1 MMGWRCRQERWWWV
15 VVTIMVVGWLWSMW
29 FGYSTSTTHFAP
41 LPASWTNT
49 LLAQNPTQKFGSNS
63 IPKAR
68 HNPSRKLT
76 PTTTGENPPN
86 MTHISQSNSKIHLDI
101 GWKNVLMKRQ
111 KRVAQVCRQHYNT
124 LKRFNIFQRLTYD
137 TQHHLAYCR
146 NAKTGT
152 TTWLGHLL
160 KWAGV
165 DVSNMTT
172 NQIHEASTRT
182 FPPLSA
188 KDASKEMQLSPLT
201 FTVVRHPFTRLVS
214 AYRDKIPENYK
225 KDIQLNMIEKYR
237 IQKENTLPSKS
248 ESISE
253 LINNSTSDNQ
263 TLPPTT
269 YPENALDPNV
279 PTFRE
284 FVLFVIDQISRCM
297 LDTSYMCLGNIDI
310 HWRPIYDRCAFCDI
324 HYKVIA
330 KMETFDKD
338 ERYLSQLVGL
348 PLLPMGPTKLH
359 SSRGSSTN
367 FFTKK
372 YFSTLNKSERKKVY
386 KAFYYDFLLFDYS
399 PNDIDL

>member
-146 NAKTGT
+146 NAK
-152 TTWLGHLL
+152 
-160 KWAGV
+160 V
-165 DVSNMTT
+165 
-172 NQIHEASTRT
+172 Q
-182 FPPLSA
+182 
-188 KDASKEMQLSPLT
+188 
-201 FTVVRHPFTRLVS
+201 LVS

-253 LINNSTSDNQ
+253 LSNSSNQAEVFKSWKMNNTNITYTGNNFPNLKLHERKSFSLLSVNNSTSDNQ